1 MSDIFT
7 VSIPTLSLI
16 QAIIKKPWNFK
27 NRNRLTQLT
36 PGSKNIFLGTI
47 LGGRLFHGGR

>member
-1 MSDIFT
+1 MSDIFI

-47 LGGRLFHGGR
+47 